1 MTVAIVIKSGREL
14 ELMREA
20 GRILARVL
28 DLAGAAIRPG
38 VTTRELDALCEKE
51 IRARG
56 CSPTFLGYNGY
67 PAATCISVNE
77 EVVHG
82 IPSDRRLE
90 SGDICK
96 IDIGVTRDG
105 MIADAA
111 RTWPVGRVS
120 SELTVLLQA
129 TRAALERGIRE
140 CRAGRRVGDIGHA
153 IQEFVGRHGFSVVR
167 ALCGHGVGRELHEE
181 PQVPNFGRAGRGVKL
196 EPGMTLAVEPMVNMG
211 GFEVE
216 TLSDGWT
223 VITKDGLPSA
233 HFEHTILIT
242 DNDAEIITRYG

>member
-1 MTVAIVIKSGREL
+1 
-14 ELMREA
+14 MREA
-20 GRILARVL
+20 ARVL
-28 DLAGAAIRPG
+28 AGVLRLAGAAVVPG
-38 VTTRELDALCEKE
+38 VTTRELDALCERE

-56 CSPTFLGYNGY
+56 GVPTFLGYQGY

-90 SGDICK
+90 PGDICK
-96 IDIGVTRDG
+96 IDLGVTRDG

-120 SELTVLLQA
+120 AGLAALL
-129 TRAALERGIRE
+129 RAAEEALERGVRE
-140 CRAGRRVGDIGHA
+140 CRSGKRVGDIGQA
-153 IQEFVGRHGFSVVR
+153 IQRHVEERGYSVVR

-181 PQVPNFGRAGRGVKL
+181 PQVPNYGRAGRGVRL
-196 EPGMTLAVEPMVNMG
+196 EAGMTLAVEPMVNVG
-211 GFEVE
+211 RFEVE

-223 VITKDGLPSA
+223 VVTKDRLPSA

-242 DNDAEIITRYG
+242 DEEAEVLTRDGQG

>member
-1 MTVAIVIKSGREL
+1 
-14 ELMREA
+14 MREA
-20 GRILARVL
+20 ARVL
-28 DLAGAAIRPG
+28 AGVLKLAGAAVVPG
-38 VTTRELDALCEKE
+38 VTTRELDALCERE

-56 CSPTFLGYNGY
+56 GVPTFLGYQGY

-90 SGDICK
+90 PGDICK
-96 IDIGVTRDG
+96 IDLGVTRGG

-120 SELTVLLQA
+120 AGLAALL
-129 TRAALERGIRE
+129 RAAEEALERGVRE
-140 CRAGRRVGDIGHA
+140 CRSGKRVGDIGQA
-153 IQEFVGRHGFSVVR
+153 IQRHVEERGYSVVR

-181 PQVPNFGRAGRGVKL
+181 PQVPNYGRAGRGVRL
-196 EPGMTLAVEPMVNMG
+196 EAGMTLAVEPMVNVG
-211 GFEVE
+211 RSEVE

-223 VITKDGLPSA
+223 VVTKDRLPSA

-242 DNDAEIITRYG
+242 DEEAEVLTRDGQG